1 MAYDSIAWTTYRYLS
16 EKLDKRIAQVSDTVA
31 RLDRLIVSLSA
42 GAIVFSATLVSNFA
56 PLRLWLIGLL
66 ISWASF
72 LGAIICVVF
81 ATRAEQQ
88 VANTEIINT
97 GNTLSVIANNPDIR
111 AKMDREQFPPVQDH
125 PNPSQTIGWLN
136 IAALIF
142 LLVGLMS
149 LATFAAYNVW
159 KTPIVPEQKRK
170 PFTASSVVELIVS
183 AGVVSRN
190 TLDAGAT

>member
-1 MAYDSIAWTTYRYLS
+1 MSPGRPQPIS
-16 EKLDKRIAQVSDTVA
+16 SAQPVRSDLNEVVTEALAVFNG
-31 RLDRLIVSLSA
+31 RLDGI
-42 GAIVFSATLVSNFA
+42 AIHTSFA
-56 PLRLWLIGLL
+56 PGLAPVNL
-66 ISWASF
+66 
-72 LGAIICVVF
+72 
-81 ATRAEQQ
+81 
-88 VANTEIINT
+88 
-97 GNTLSVIANNPDIR
+97 
-111 AKMDREQFPPVQDH
+111 DREQFPPVQDH